1 MKDMISLGALAALA
15 MVQDSQTVKLGEICP
30 PLTLSTVQGDRE
42 IKLEDFRKKEG
53 SEGQIVVVTFW
64 SFKCPSGEAALPD
77 LRKIYDYAKEKNVA
91 FLGICSYGESAGDLA
106 QYAKD
111 NDIPYTLLY
120 DGKTA
125 AAKLFAAKVVTA
137 SYILDRDGRCVYKG
151 AYKGRRDTAGLL
163 EALKEVVEG
172 KEVTVKETQPRG

>member
-1 MKDMISLGALAALA
+1 MKAVVAVGALVALA
-15 MVQDSQTVKLGEICP
+15 LAQDSQTVKLGEICP
-30 PLTLSTVQGDRE
+30 PLTLSTVEGEKE

-77 LRKIYDYAKEKNVA
+77 LKKIYEYAKEKNVV
-91 FLGICSYGESAGDLA
+91 FLGICSYGESAAELA
-106 QYAKD
+106 KYAKD
-111 NDIPYTLLY
+111 NGIPYPLLY

-151 AYKGRRDTAGLL
+151 AYKGRRDSAALF

-172 KEVTVKETQPRG
+172 KEVTVKETQARG